1 MKLKFLFFAFYFAGT
16 LQGTLQGQYPSYS
29 TLTIPDV
36 LKSGVAVVR
45 NYEISFERQTINTA
59 NTRAILV
66 VTVLNNKGDY
76 AAEFGA
82 HVDKFCSLKSF
93 SGEVLDGHGNS
104 VRKIKKK
111 DLQYTEYSNGSVSDN
126 ALYYYEPRHPS
137 YPYTVKYQWELSHR
151 NGIFAFPIF
160 APVCGLQC
168 AVEKAVYRLTLP
180 SGTIFHKRNFNMPA
194 SSAEPYKNVIKGNDV
209 YEWKLENYPCIE
221 YEVYAPAVIERYP
234 MIFFSP
240 HEFSYNGVTG
250 YMDSWKS
257 YGQWLSKLLAE
268 RNVLP
273 DELKQKIDIMT
284 AGIDSPMEKIKIL
297 YDYLAATTRYVSIQI
312 GIGGFQPMTATEVYT
327 TGFGDC
333 KALSNYMQAML
344 AHCGIKSYYTEIF
357 SGSQRSVLPDFANM
371 YFTNHAILQVPID
384 GDTLWLECTNPNLPL
399 GYTHEDIAK
408 RYALVVRD
416 GAAFP
421 VMTNSYPDTSHLSE
435 IKAEIDLATDGSFQG
450 KVTQTNHMNRYLY
463 NMKFAKMSNNER
475 INDISSSVNIAT
487 PLISAVSY
495 TEDKSISPV
504 STISYNIDA
513 MHLGSKTGS
522 RMFINVSPLS
532 KNYDIHFGKSARK
545 FPIVVENGYIDCEEI
560 IINLPLR
567 LNVEILPPPVEIG
580 SEFGN
585 YSLTVSLRE
594 NSDDIT
600 GIGKSIVI
608 KRSFLLRSGRYPV
621 ENYNSFKSFI
631 DAVVKANKS
640 SIVLKSG

>member
-1 MKLKFLFFAFYFAGT
+1 MKLKFLFFAFCFVGI
-16 LQGTLQGQYPSYS
+16 LQGTLQGQQSYS
-29 TLTIPDV
+29 TLTIPDN

-45 NYEISFERQTINTA
+45 NYEVSFERQAINTA
-59 NTRAILV
+59 TTHTTLV

-76 AAEFGA
+76 AAEFTTQ
-82 HVDKFCSLKSF
+82 VDKFCSLKSF
-93 SGEVLDGHGNS
+93 SGEVLDGHGNL
-104 VRKIKKK
+104 VRKIKKN
-111 DLQYTEYSNGSVSDN
+111 DLQYTEYSNRSVSDD

-137 YPYTVKYQWELSHR
+137 YPYTVKYKWELSHK

-160 APVCGLQC
+160 DPVPGLQC
-168 AVEKAVYRLTLP
+168 AVERAIYKLTLP
-180 SGTIFHKRNFNMPA
+180 IGTIFHKRSFNMPA
-194 SSAEPYKNVIKGNDV
+194 SSAEPYKNIIKGSDV

-221 YEVYAPAVIERYP
+221 YEVYAPAKIERYP

-240 HEFSYNGVTG
+240 HEFSYDGVTG

-273 DELKQKIDIMT
+273 DELKQKIDLMT
-284 AGIDSPMEKIKIL
+284 ADAASPMEKIKIL

-357 SGSQRSVLPDFANM
+357 SGSQRNVLPDFANM
-371 YFTNHAILQVPID
+371 YFKNHAILQVPID
-384 GDTLWLECTNPNLPL
+384 DDTLWLECTNPNLPL
-399 GYTHEDIAK
+399 GYTHNDIAK

-421 VMTNSYPDTSHLSE
+421 VMTNSYPDTSHLNE
-435 IKAEIDLATDGSFQG
+435 IKAELNLNKDGSFQG
-450 KVTQTNHMNRYLY
+450 NVTETNHMNRYIY
-463 NMKFAKMSNNER
+463 RMNFGEINNDER
-475 INDISSSVNIAT
+475 INRISSNVNVAT
-487 PLISAVSY
+487 PLISAISY
-495 TEDKSISPV
+495 TDNKSIRPV

-522 RMFINVSPLS
+522 RMFINISPLR
-532 KNYDIHFGKSARK
+532 KNYDIRFGRSARK
-545 FPIVVENGYIDCEEI
+545 FPIVVENGYIDRDEI
-560 IINLPLR
+560 IINLPSGF
-567 LNVEILPPPVEIG
+567 NVEVLPPPIEID

-594 NSDDIT
+594 NSDDII

-608 KRSFLLRSGRYPV
+608 KRSLLLRSGRYPI

-631 DAVVKANKS
+631 DAVIKANRS
-640 SIVLKSG
+640 GIVLKSG